1 MLWWNENVVESVQ
14 KCENMGCVVWSKVG
28 MTVEDTMHIGDG
40 SAHCDVPTTVGLMW
54 DCINIHF
61 QYSLKTKN
69 RNQSKWCYSIQY
81 TGKQCCL
88 YTYILLPILYL
99 DPHLFLWV
107 PLKMQL
113 IKLFH
118 SDVVSLENVT
128 QCGQTDSL
136 NVVEYGVV
144 LDHNLISLFT
154 KIKFKW
160 QLPVPQWTSG
170 PFLYHGCVSQSFG
183 KTRTKTKYRAWT
195 MQPKDVSPTV
205 EWLYRKLVQFIFD
218 ISHSWSKQV
227 SPNWWHYDMGCT
239 T

>member
-1 MLWWNENVVESVQ
+1 MAAGCIPSATMPKRTLLWGSEMVSMVGGIAREMVSGQQTTFGPGLHDESSSCPILQRTGFFDGLHYSMLWWNENVVESVQ

-99 DPHLFLWV
+99 DPHLL
-107 PLKMQL
+107 L
-113 IKLFH
+113 
-118 SDVVSLENVT
+118 
-128 QCGQTDSL
+128 
-136 NVVEYGVV
+136 
-144 LDHNLISLFT
+144 
-154 KIKFKW
+154 
-160 QLPVPQWTSG
+160 
-170 PFLYHGCVSQSFG
+170 
-183 KTRTKTKYRAWT
+183 
-195 MQPKDVSPTV
+195 
-205 EWLYRKLVQFIFD
+205 
-218 ISHSWSKQV
+218 
-227 SPNWWHYDMGCT
+227 
-239 T
+239 